1 MGHATGL
8 LRVADIDASL
18 AQAWDQLPGRRGLQA
33 DHYDSHSWLAAWC
46 TMADPETVASVRIPV
61 VLDGDQPVALLPLVA
76 KSRHRWAT
84 SWPGANRV
92 RHRPVLGSEE
102 PDEEAL
108 GLLVEEVAH
117 AGVRELSLRL
127 PARDPA
133 TGQLGAALNESG
145 FHVHIHQQQRPV
157 EFLARVEGG
166 WPGFCRRFASC
177 QRSARKLANRLQPLW
192 DVSVEEY
199 GSATGAPVTDGYA
212 IYVDLYGRSWRQ
224 PQSQGW
230 YRYELELLRRGEAL
244 GWARVYVLRV
254 AGVPAA
260 AQLWL
265 RVGDVAISL
274 ATVYDG
280 RLAAISPGS
289 MSEWPVQ
296 QRLFAESS
304 PRLIDYLP
312 GASNPLKERLGPDR
326 AHLVQLEAA
335 RRTLV
340 SGVTF
345 PLRRET
351 RALLRRAARGR
362 TIGRS
367 MVRRLRLPDR
377 AGRSRVRRLSS
388 RLGPAVLP
396 VAALELDGPMR
407 RFLAVAGR
415 HPSPEA
421 MARRWVE
428 GDSWWRVGDRPE
440 AIARVGAAAGPEGRP
455 LREVI
460 MVSADADRI
469 EALMDA
475 LAAGVG
481 ATVWADLP
489 VGPGTAGAAPGR
501 PIEIHQTVLPWPRRA
516 ASAASRSG

>member
-1 MGHATGL
+1 MGHATGV
-8 LRVADIDASL
+8 LRVADIDESL
-18 AQAWDQLPGRRGLQA
+18 ARAWDQLPGRRGLQA

-46 TMADPETVASVRIPV
+46 SMADAETVASVRIPV
-61 VLDGDQPVALLPLVA
+61 VLDGDQPLALLPLVA
-76 KSRHRWAT
+76 RSRHRWAT
-84 SWPGANRV
+84 SWPGANRL
-92 RHRPVLGSEE
+92 RHRPVLSSEQ

-108 GLLVEEVAH
+108 GLLVEEVAR

-133 TGQLGAALNESG
+133 TAQMGAALHGSG
-145 FHVHIHQQQRPV
+145 FHVHIHQRQWSV

-199 GSATGAPVTDGYA
+199 GPATGAPVADGYA

-224 PQSQGW
+224 PPSQGW
-230 YRYELELLRRGEAL
+230 RRYELELLRRGEAL

-265 RVGDVAISL
+265 RIGDVAISL
-274 ATVYDG
+274 ASVFDG
-280 RLAAISPGS
+280 RMAALSPGS

-312 GASNPLKERLGPDR
+312 GAGNPLKERLGPDR
-326 AHLVQLEAA
+326 APLVQLEAA

-340 SGVTF
+340 SGATF

-362 TIGRS
+362 SI
-367 MVRRLRLPDR
+367 VRRLRLPSRSDR
-377 AGRSRVRRLSS
+377 PRVRRRTS
-388 RLGPAVLP
+388 RPSPTALP
-396 VAALELDGPMR
+396 VATLELDRPMR

-415 HPSPEA
+415 HPSPAA

-440 AIARVGAAAGPEGRP
+440 AIARLGAAGPEGRP
-455 LREVI
+455 LREMI
-460 MVSADADRI
+460 IVSVNGHRV

-475 LAAGVG
+475 LAAGVE
-481 ATVWADLP
+481 ADVFADLP

-501 PIEIHQTVLPWPRRA
+501 PVEIHQTVLPWPRRA
-516 ASAASRSG
+516 PSGAGRSG